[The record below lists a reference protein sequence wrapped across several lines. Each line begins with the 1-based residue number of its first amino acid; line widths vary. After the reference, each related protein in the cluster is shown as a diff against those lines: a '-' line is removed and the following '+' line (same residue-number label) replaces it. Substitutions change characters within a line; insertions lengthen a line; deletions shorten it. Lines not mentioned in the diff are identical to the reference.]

1 MDVPKQ
7 LNCHNKDWVK
17 VHCGKYKPLEI
28 LHVHVLIACTY
39 YMYCTCAC
47 KALVYLCACSAAF
60 YIVPSL
66 SLPLPFLSL
75 SLPLPSFLLSSF
87 YSQSYEGHFM
97 LRRKSGSCIKQHIK
111 LMPVKDSSGFVSH
124 HVTIRRQLSS
134 QEIRA
139 TMFNSGEGGRREG
152 GSEGGREGG

>member
-1 MDVPKQ
+1 MCIYGV
-7 LNCHNKDWVK
+7 
-17 VHCGKYKPLEI
+17 
-28 LHVHVLIACTY
+28 
-39 YMYCTCAC
+39 YMYSMYVPLLFT
-47 KALVYLCACSAAF
+47 F
-60 YIVPSL
+60 YPPSLSL

-111 LMPVKDSSGFVSH
+111 LMPVRDSSGFVSH

-139 TMFNSGEGGRREG
+139 TMFNSGEGGRERG
-152 GSEGGREGG
+152 REGGREKYIYSTVHLQIEYF

>member
-1 MDVPKQ
+1 
-7 LNCHNKDWVK
+7 
-17 VHCGKYKPLEI
+17 
-28 LHVHVLIACTY
+28 
-39 YMYCTCAC
+39 
-47 KALVYLCACSAAF
+47 
-60 YIVPSL
+60 
-66 SLPLPFLSL
+66 
-75 SLPLPSFLLSSF
+75 
-87 YSQSYEGHFM
+87 M

-152 GSEGGREGG
+152 GRVKYIYMYSTVHFTNK